1 MCDKGGHEV
10 GTSSKRKTFF
20 VLFGCVFILFGFSF
34 FGAKAYG
41 ALFNEK
47 TVPSGVEAGGVPL
60 SGLTQKEAEAKLNQA
75 ITAWKE
81 NSFYFLQADR
91 ELGLDL
97 NLVVFDVKKTAELA
111 VADKT
116 NRLIAAVDEKALST
130 FLENELSADTFGAVD
145 QKALSAEIE
154 LAASELTEGI
164 FTLSINKY
172 LLKEKLPKTLL
183 AGSELPADPGLLL
196 QPAVIRIDPL
206 ETFSL
211 EAYLE
216 EFPLQLD
223 DAALSRMATGI
234 YQTILLTNFDILE
247 RHISAELPAYA
258 ELGKEAT
265 FMKGKQDLV
274 FYNPNDAAY
283 ELKLVQDG
291 GSLSISLEGA
301 AFENAY
307 SLTMENEKEFKPKTI
322 IHYDPALD
330 DQTTRVKEEGRSG
343 QSAEVYRNE
352 LDSNGSVLSSTL
364 ISDDFYAPVHR
375 VEVKALK
382 SEQQSVPGG
391 EEGTV
396 QPEAGADQ
404 NKPAEGTGNSP
415 LENQPDKTPPAGGD
429 RYQELWEEPAFEKGD
444 E

>member
-1 MCDKGGHEV
+1 M
-10 GTSSKRKTFF
+10 GTASKRKVFL

-34 FGAKAYG
+34 FGVKAYG

-47 TVPSGVEAGGVPL
+47 TVPEGVMAGGNVL
-60 SGLTQKEAEAKLNQA
+60 SGLTKEEAEEKLNQA
-75 ITAWKE
+75 VAAWKE

-97 NLVVFDVKKTAELA
+97 NLVTFDVNKTAELA
-111 VADKT
+111 VANKT
-116 NRLIAAVDEKALST
+116 NRLIAAVDEKALTT

-145 QKALSAEIE
+145 QKALAAEIE

-164 FTLSINKY
+164 FTLSINNY

-183 AGSELPADPGLLL
+183 AGSELPADSAVLL
-196 QPAVIRIDPL
+196 QPAVIQIKPL

-216 EFPLQLD
+216 EFLLQLD

-258 ELGKEAT
+258 ELGKEAA
-265 FMKGKQDLV
+265 FIKGKQDLV

-283 ELKLVQDG
+283 ELKLVQDES
-291 GSLSISLEGA
+291 SLNISLEGA
-301 AFENAY
+301 AFENTY
-307 SLTMENEKEFKPKTI
+307 SLTMESEKSFKPKTI
-322 IHYDPALD
+322 IQYDSALD
-330 DQTTRVKEEGRSG
+330 HDTTRVKEEGRNG

-352 LDSNGSVLSSTL
+352 LDSNGNILSSTL

-382 SEQQSVPGG
+382 SEQQESVQG
-391 EEGTV
+391 EAEGAV
-396 QPEAGADQ
+396 QPEAGAVQ
-404 NKPAEGTGNSP
+404 NKPEVNTVNPSS
-415 LENQPDKTPPAGGD
+415 ENQPGNNPPAEGD
-429 RYQELWEEPAFEKGD
+429 RDQELWEEPAFEKGD